1 MTSESRVVGV
11 REWHVLV
18 DGGRFA
24 EVDERDVAVGRVLH
38 VVDGDRRAAVRG
50 GVGEV
55 DVHRRV
61 TAGAR
66 CVGLMAYRFFVHDCM
81 GDMHLSHRENM
92 DHLTGSAQKWVVAA
106 LSCGSRGRCRAEG
119 SLSLIHI

>member
-61 TAGAR
+61 TVGAR
-66 CVGLMAYRFFVHDCM
+66 CAGLMADRLFC
-81 GDMHLSHRENM
+81 
-92 DHLTGSAQKWVVAA
+92 T
-106 LSCGSRGRCRAEG
+106 
-119 SLSLIHI
+119 

>member
-61 TAGAR
+61 TVGAR
-66 CVGLMAYRFFVHDCM
+66 CLGLLAGRFLYMTV
-81 GDMHLSHRENM
+81 
-92 DHLTGSAQKWVVAA
+92 
-106 LSCGSRGRCRAEG
+106 
-119 SLSLIHI
+119 